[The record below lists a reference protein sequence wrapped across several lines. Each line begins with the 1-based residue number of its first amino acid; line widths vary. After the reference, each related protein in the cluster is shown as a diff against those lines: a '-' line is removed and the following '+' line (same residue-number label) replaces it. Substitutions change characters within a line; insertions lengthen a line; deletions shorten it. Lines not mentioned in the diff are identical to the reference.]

1 MAAGIAVGEAPG
13 EAVLPVLLVVGGET
27 QPARATMR
35 AVAVAVGNKRKDG
48 NMAVDYFYVR
58 CSWIRKLLRT
68 ILNYLRATNST
79 YLRENLVDN
88 LRLS

>member
-1 MAAGIAVGEAPG
+1 V
-13 EAVLPVLLVVGGET
+13 VLPVLLVVVGET
-27 QPARATMR
+27 QPARATMM

-68 ILNYLRATNST
+68 FLNYLRAINST
-79 YLRENLVDN
+79 YLRENVVDN